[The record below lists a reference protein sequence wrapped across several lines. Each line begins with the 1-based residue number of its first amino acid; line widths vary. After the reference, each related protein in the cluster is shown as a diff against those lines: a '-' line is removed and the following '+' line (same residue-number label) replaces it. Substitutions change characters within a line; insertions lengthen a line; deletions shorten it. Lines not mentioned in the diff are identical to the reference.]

1 MRLPFCMLQNVKN
14 VEVREEQSSIKGQ
27 KRREGENKGETEGV
41 NILSMMHQNVNGRE
55 MSCKMSELEALLWK
69 ILLIRRLTFL

>member
-1 MRLPFCMLQNVKN
+1 MMQNVKN

-41 NILSMMHQNVNGRE
+41 NMLYMIHQNVNGRE
-55 MSCKMSELEALLWK
+55 ISCKMSEPEAVLWK
-69 ILLIRRLTFL
+69 TLLITRHTFL